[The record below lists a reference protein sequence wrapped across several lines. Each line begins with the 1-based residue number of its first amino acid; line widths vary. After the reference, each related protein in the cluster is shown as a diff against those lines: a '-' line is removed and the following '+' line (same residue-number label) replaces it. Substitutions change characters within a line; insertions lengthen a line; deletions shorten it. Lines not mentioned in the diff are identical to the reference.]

1 MTPPLPYYTGSRCT
15 VAAVTIESMGVTP
28 PCRDYWKLLEITG
41 NYLRLPNILSKS
53 DTLLSTEL
61 REGILHVSFGRG
73 LDSTRVMAQ
82 FVQAAINKGHPLHVD
97 GQ

>member
-1 MTPPLPYYTGSRCT
+1 
-15 VAAVTIESMGVTP
+15 MGVTP
-28 PCRDYWKLLEITG
+28 HCRYYWKLLEITE
-41 NYLRLPNILSKS
+41 NYCRLLEITRDYLYILSKS

-61 REGILHVSFGRG
+61 REGILHASFGRD

-82 FVQAAINKGHPLHVD
+82 FVQAAIKDHPLHVD